1 MWQIADTFADQQI
14 NPPGYR
20 MTQKESSFSRFSI
33 LIGGS
38 CSSFLLLRCRDIV
51 ACDFSG
57 RGANMKQPATSIYI
71 YVCIPSGKLSQN
83 YGKTPFSMGKST
95 INGQFSIAVCMFT
108 RGYIYRYTLRLFN
121 IAIEYGHL

>member
-71 YVCIPSGKLSQN
+71 YMYVYPLVNCH
-83 YGKTPFSMGKST
+83 KTMEKHHFQWVNP
-95 INGQFSIAVCMFT
+95 
-108 RGYIYRYTLRLFN
+108 L
-121 IAIEYGHL
+121 